1 MANST
6 PPEIMEEIC
15 QHLTTEELKTTRLI
29 CRSFDPVA
37 QKNLFKAITVKT
49 NLESFQKLSSISHHP
64 ILKNHVRKVT
74 YDGRL
79 MPDTISYRRQWLT
92 YGTGYKSPSFQDFFS
107 PEKKI
112 FRDTL
117 TQEELRDH
125 TRYHRYIESQNGARA
140 NDKQMQ
146 WLVKACISFN
156 NLEAV
161 AYGDLID
168 HNSSRIPF
176 ERKPPMSWMAS
187 SPIAQ
192 QALTALQA
200 ETDWERCALSF
211 PILLIAAHMSPGQL
225 KSLEAAVSWE
235 MFDFMARKPVFLQ
248 NVKTLRQLT
257 LEISSCKDRPM
268 KLDSLVNF
276 IANASVLQKLELSF
290 SRRRAELDE
299 LFRKQTYWPTLN
311 TLCLAAV
318 NASFRPLK
326 TLLEAHAHTLRTLG
340 LSDMTLHKEP
350 GDQNDP
356 AAPWMSIIQS
366 MHVDLNLTHIRFHGR
381 LHSYSEVWAT
391 KIGIYHYDR
400 PHWKGGGIQT
410 YVCQNCPAHDIEH
423 YILHGGDCR
432 LRFSDPTE

>member
-6 PPEIMEEIC
+6 PPEMMEEIC
-15 QHLTTEELKTTRLI
+15 QYLTTEELKTARLI

-37 QKNLFKAITVKT
+37 QKYLFKAITVKT
-49 NLESFQKLSSISHHP
+49 NLESFQKLSSISQHP
-64 ILKNHVRKVT
+64 ILKNLIQKVT
-74 YDGRL
+74 YDGSL

-107 PEKKI
+107 QEKKI

-125 TRYHRYIESQNGARA
+125 TRYHLYIESQNGARA
-140 NDKQMQ
+140 NDNQMQ

-161 AYGDLID
+161 AYGELTD

-192 QALTALQA
+192 QALAASQA

-211 PILLIAAHMSPGQL
+211 PILLIAVHMSPGRL
-225 KSLEAAVSWE
+225 KSLEAAVLWE

-248 NVKTLRQLT
+248 NAKTIRQLT
-257 LEISSCKDRPM
+257 LEISSCNDRPM
-268 KLDSLVNF
+268 ELDSLANF

-290 SRRRAELDE
+290 SQRRAELDA
-299 LFRKQTYWPTLN
+299 LFRKQTYWPSLN
-311 TLCLAAV
+311 TLCLTAV

-326 TLLEAHAHTLRTLG
+326 TLLEAHAHTLRTLE
-340 LSDMTLHKEP
+340 LSDITLHKRLQ
-350 GDQNDP
+350 DQNDP
-356 AAPWMSIIQS
+356 AAPWISLIQL
-366 MHVDLNLTHIRFHGR
+366 MHEDLKLTHTRLHGR

-391 KIGIYHYDR
+391 KIGEYHYDR

-410 YVCQNCPAHDIEH
+410 HFCQNCPAPEIEH
-423 YILHGGDCR
+423 YILHGGECW
-432 LRFSDPTE
+432 LRFPGSTE